1 MYLCT
6 RKRSFDLRQKVTNMG
21 ILLVSKSLPIKKKI
35 FVNHSFLM
43 GKNIDYVLLCVLSNS
58 F

>member
-35 FVNHSFLM
+35 FVNRSFLM
-43 GKNIDYVLLCVLSNS
+43 GKNIDYVLKGGK
-58 F
+58 

>member
-43 GKNIDYVLLCVLSNS
+43 GKNIDYVLKDEM
-58 F
+58 